1 MAIKAYF
8 KGVEFDLYGEPN
20 KEIAQAELLY
30 LNSLGDPVFTKEG
43 TCFEAENDINNVD
56 ISEVGFWFTRL
67 CEVESEEQGAEFG
80 IYENGLE
87 VFGA

>member
-1 MAIKAYF
+1 MTIKAFY
-8 KGVEFDLYGEPN
+8 KGVEFDIHEEPT
-20 KEIAQAELLY
+20 KEQAQAMLLY

-43 TCFEAENDINNVD
+43 TCFEAENDINNVN
-56 ISEVGFWFTRL
+56 ISEVAYWFARL
-67 CEVESEEQGAEFG
+67 CEVESEEQGEHFA